1 MSDQINAH
9 VDALKRRAKWLC
21 HKLDSSPEYNGRLYD
36 FTEFQA
42 LEWALDELGFP
53 LDARATEEPP
63 RRDSIPSAK
72 EPRQEREWRPGT
84 RRGRYFP
91 GGQA

>member
-9 VDALKRRAKWLC
+9 VDALKRRAKWLGR
-21 HKLDSSPEYNGRLYD
+21 KLDSSPEYNGRLYD
-36 FTEFQA
+36 STEFLA

-53 LDARATEEPP
+53 LDTRATEEPP
-63 RRDSIPSAK
+63 RRDSVPEKAP
-72 EPRQEREWRPGT
+72 PREREWQPGRRPG
-84 RRGRYFP
+84 RFFP